1 MCLRNSVYVL
11 QILAHEHTSK
21 TVFDLMSR
29 YWCTEGK
36 IWCVEVIRNGT
47 PNLQTLAR
55 IDTKIARVSMQ
66 TLLNHGTV

>member
-29 YWCTEGK
+29 RWCTEEGK

-47 PNLQTLAR
+47 ANLQTLAR
-55 IDTKIARVSMQ
+55 TKIARVSMQ